1 MGIGD
6 RIKACRKACD
16 MTLEEVAAQVKLSRQ
31 TLSRY
36 ETGVIKNIPSDVI
49 ERLALV
55 LKTTPGHL
63 MGWDDEEKP
72 APDDEDELAQLKA
85 EVLKELEGAS
95 PAEIAGA
102 AAFLRTLKQ
111 HRLESDQ

>member
-72 APDDEDELAQLKA
+72 APDDEDELAEKNARLLMWFRSLPEEKQKA
-85 EVLKELEGAS
+85 ILLAQDAPEG
-95 PAEIAGA
+95 
-102 AAFLRTLKQ
+102 LV
-111 HRLESDQ
+111 